1 MVSDKQI
8 PLIFVVNGTKVPLE
22 VNVNRP
28 LESVLGEVVEK
39 AGVVGEM
46 DPSKW
51 FFKYND
57 QTINDPRRKIG
68 EFGFP
73 VGALIFVN
81 LKAGHVG
88 C

>member
-1 MVSDKQI
+1 MASDNKLE
-8 PLIFVVNGTKVPLE
+8 LIFVVNGTKVPLE

-28 LESVLGEVVEK
+28 LQSVLAEVLEK
-39 AGVVGEM
+39 AGVVGDKEA
-46 DPSKW
+46 DKW
-51 FFKYND
+51 FFKYNE
-57 QTINDPRRKIG
+57 QTISDPNRKIG

-88 C
+88 